1 MGSGG
6 IFHKFWCDKCQC
18 YVDFSDFETCESI
31 CEYCKAGENKARAEA
46 AEAEVGRLRAELAAM
61 PRPEDRC
68 HGEWPCEAS
77 TALAFA
83 EAEMARAEA
92 RADAAEAEAARS
104 ARFLGECG
112 YLVGIEVYSP
122 DDIPVILDRLGDLH
136 IRAEAAE
143 AEVARLRAELAQARA
158 DAEAAGRAAERAA
171 VVAWLHKE
179 YIKANAATH
188 RIGEINLLHRLTQI
202 IERGAHRKEE

>member
-6 IFHKFWCDKCQC
+6 RGHKFWCDKCQC
-18 YVDFSDFETCESI
+18 YVDFSDFETCESVCGY
-31 CEYCKAGENKARAEA
+31 CEARENKARAEA

-61 PRPEDRC
+61 PRPENRC

-92 RADAAEAEAARS
+92 HTEAAEAEAARLRAEAAEQLS
-104 ARFLGECG
+104 DRAATFVQECG

-122 DDIPVILDRLGDLH
+122 DDIPVIAERLGALH
-136 IRAEAAE
+136 TRAEAAE
-143 AEVARLRAELAQARA
+143 ARGA
-158 DAEAAGRAAERAA
+158 AAERAA
-171 VVAWLHKE
+171 VGAWLRSEAFVMEFRSKRNLGRRL
-179 YIKANAATH
+179 ADVAADA
-188 RIGEINLLHRLTQI
+188 
-202 IERGAHRKEE
+202 IERGEHLEKT